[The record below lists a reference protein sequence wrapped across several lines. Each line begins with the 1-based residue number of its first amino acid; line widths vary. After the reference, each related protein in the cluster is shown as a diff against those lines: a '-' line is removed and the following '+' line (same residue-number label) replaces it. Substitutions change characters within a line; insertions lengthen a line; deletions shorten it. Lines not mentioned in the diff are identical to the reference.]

1 MTAMKKATRAQQ
13 MGMRARAEA
22 PKKAAPAAPKKAMA
36 AKIAKTDKKPM
47 APKRPAMPAMK
58 DTMERKGGMG
68 MAPKRP
74 AMPPRPMTAPP
85 SAPPSA
91 PPAAQGMKK
100 GGMCGYKEGGR
111 VASRGDGIAKKGRTK
126 GRFI

>member
-1 MTAMKKATRAQQ
+1 MTAIKKATRDQA
-13 MGMRARAEA
+13 MAMRARATA
-22 PKKAAPAAPKKAMA
+22 PKKDVPAVPKKQMA
-36 AKIAKTDKKPM
+36 AKIPKVDKKP
-47 APKRPAMPAMK
+47 APTRRPAMPAMK
-58 DTMERKGGMG
+58 DTMDRKP
-68 MAPKRP
+68 MA
-74 AMPPRPMTAPP
+74 APP

-111 VASRGDGIAKKGRTK
+111 IASRGDGIAKKGRTK